1 MTIKSKTTKTTFLR
15 EYYMPNNLSMMNNSE
30 IQEQIEKK
38 SLKIAVIGI
47 GRIGLPTALCF
58 ANSGFETIGVDI
70 NEKLVNMINSGDYPL
85 KDEPEFDKIFEKVI
99 ENKRFKADTDITKV
113 VPNCDIVLLS
123 LPTPMNNQNIPD
135 YTALLTVGKSL
146 NGL

>member
-70 NEKLVNMINSGDYPL
+70 NEKLVNMIEIPRH
-85 KDEPEFDKIFEKVI
+85 KVI
-99 ENKRFKADTDITKV
+99 MKIYLINKAKWQMKQ
-113 VPNCDIVLLS
+113 PN
-123 LPTPMNNQNIPD
+123 
-135 YTALLTVGKSL
+135 LTNSY
-146 NGL
+146 

>member
-58 ANSGFETIGVDI
+58 ANSGF
-70 NEKLVNMINSGDYPL
+70 
-85 KDEPEFDKIFEKVI
+85 
-99 ENKRFKADTDITKV
+99 
-113 VPNCDIVLLS
+113 
-123 LPTPMNNQNIPD
+123 
-135 YTALLTVGKSL
+135 
-146 NGL
+146 